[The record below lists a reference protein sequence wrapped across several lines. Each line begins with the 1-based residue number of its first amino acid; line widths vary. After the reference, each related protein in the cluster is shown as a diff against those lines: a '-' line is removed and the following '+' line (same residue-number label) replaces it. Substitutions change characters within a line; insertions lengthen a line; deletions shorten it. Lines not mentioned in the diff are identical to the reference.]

1 MNKGIYIATLESH
14 SGKSLI
20 SLGLMRTLLG
30 KTVKVGYFR
39 PIIDDVEIGKKDNHI
54 DTVLSYFDLKI
65 PYDDTFAFT
74 RSEIIQKRNE
84 GQSG

>member
-14 SGKSLI
+14 SGKSMI

-30 KTVKVGYFR
+30 KMAKVGYFR
-39 PIIDDVEIGKKDNHI
+39 PIINDVPKGEKDNHI

-65 PYDDTFAFT
+65 PYEDTYAFT
-74 RSEIIQKRNE
+74 RSEVIHK
-84 GQSG
+84 